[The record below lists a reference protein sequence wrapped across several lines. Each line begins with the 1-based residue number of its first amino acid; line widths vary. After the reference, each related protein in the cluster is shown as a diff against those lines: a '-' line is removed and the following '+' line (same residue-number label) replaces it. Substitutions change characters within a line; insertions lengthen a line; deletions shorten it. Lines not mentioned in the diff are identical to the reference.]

1 MDKNDRNILTS
12 TAEGIAFHR
21 ALEMLLPPP
30 MRVCEDRYASHFLS
44 PPFVALLNDPDRIK
58 ILIDR
63 ATKEVP
69 GVNGAIIA
77 RVRFFDDYLNQ
88 CLVDGFQQ
96 IVLFGA
102 GFDTRAYRFDNI
114 HRKAKVYELD
124 LPDIQSQ
131 KINVLKRLFGQ
142 IPKHVSF
149 VSVDFE
155 SENFGKKLIDAGFNH
170 DQPAF
175 FIWEGVTMY
184 LCADKVDTVLSFV
197 SNECAAG
204 SRIIFDYFPSEIV
217 EGTSNLPEAQGL
229 RERVNAIDENFCFG
243 IAPTQLNDLLQSH
256 DLSIILNINAQK
268 LKSRYF
274 KNAAEHRPVS
284 SLFNFAVAEVQ

>member
-1 MDKNDRNILTS
+1 MDKNDRNLLTS

-30 MRVCEDRYASHFLS
+30 MRVCEDRYTSHFLS

-63 ATKEVP
+63 AAKEVP
-69 GVNGAIIA
+69 GVNGAIIT

-88 CLVDGFQQ
+88 CLEDGFQQ
-96 IVLFGA
+96 IVLLGA
-102 GFDTRAYRFDNI
+102 GFDSRAYRFDNI
-114 HRKAKVYELD
+114 QLKVKVYELD
-124 LPDIQSQ
+124 RLDIQSQ
-131 KINVLKRLFGQ
+131 KINVLKGLFGQ

-155 SENFGKKLIDAGFNH
+155 SENFGKKLIDAGFNQ

-243 IAPTQLNDLLQSH
+243 IAPTQLNDLLESH

>member
-63 ATKEVP
+63 AAKEVP
-69 GVNGAIIA
+69 GVNGTIIA

-96 IVLFGA
+96 IVLLGA
-102 GFDTRAYRFDNI
+102 GFDSRAYRFDNI

-124 LPDIQSQ
+124 RLDIQSQ
-131 KINVLKRLFGQ
+131 KTSVLKRLFGQ

-155 SENFGKKLIDAGFNH
+155 SENFGKKLIDAGFNQ

-184 LCADKVDTVLSFV
+184 LCADEVDATLSFI
-197 SNECAAG
+197 SNKCTAG
-204 SRIIFDYFPSEIV
+204 SRIIFDYFPATIV
-217 EGTSNLPEAQGL
+217 EGTCNLPEAQGL
-229 RERVNAIDENFCFG
+229 RERVNAINENFCFS
-243 IAPTQLNDLLQSH
+243 IAPNQVNDLLESH
-256 DLSIILNINAQK
+256 DFSVILNVNAQK

-274 KNAAEHRPVS
+274 KDAAEHRPVS